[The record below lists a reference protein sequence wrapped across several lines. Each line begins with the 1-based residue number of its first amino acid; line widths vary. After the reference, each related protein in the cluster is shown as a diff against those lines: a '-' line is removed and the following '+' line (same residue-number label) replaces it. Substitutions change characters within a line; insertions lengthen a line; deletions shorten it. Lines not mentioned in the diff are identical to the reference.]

1 MTNVFKTFGE
11 DADKLDDYHGEV
23 SVANFLPSNWH
34 TITARFVQ
42 IGEFRTVEMSVWDED
57 GDHRESF
64 NCRRVDVL
72 CLEDLVAQC
81 KEFLS

>member
-11 DADKLDDYHGEV
+11 DADKLDDYYGEV
-23 SVANFLPSNWH
+23 SVANFLPTNWH

-42 IGEFRTVEMSVWDED
+42 TGVRKFVELSVWDED
-57 GDHRESF
+57 GDHRHSF
-64 NCRRVDVL
+64 AVKRVDVL